1 MIDITEINIATG
13 EVIERE
19 YTQQEKNA
27 RDQKQSEIS
36 PEAAAK
42 IAEAQAEENLEYI
55 QLKQSAINKLM
66 TLGLTEQEALA
77 LAGI

>member
-1 MIDITEINIATG
+1 MINITEINIVTG

-19 YTQQEKNA
+19 YTQEEKNA
-27 RDQKQSEIS
+27 RDQKQSEIP
-36 PEAAAK
+36 PEIAAK
-42 IAEAQAEENLEYI
+42 IAAAQVEENLEHI

-66 TLGLTEQEALA
+66 ALGLTEQEALA

>member
-1 MIDITEINIATG
+1 MINITEINISTG

-19 YTQQEKNA
+19 YTQEEKNA
-27 RDQKQSEIS
+27 RDQRQSEIP
-36 PEAAAK
+36 PEIAAK
-42 IAEAQAEENLEYI
+42 IAEAQVEENLEHI

-66 TLGLTEQEALA
+66 ALGLTEQEALT

>member
-1 MIDITEINIATG
+1 MINITEINISTG

-19 YTQQEKNA
+19 YTQEEKNA
-27 RDQKQSEIS
+27 RDQKQSEIP
-36 PEAAAK
+36 PEIAAK
-42 IAEAQAEENLEYI
+42 IAEAQVEENLEHI

-66 TLGLTEQEALA
+66 ALGLTEQEALA